1 MNILHIDDSPEICEL
16 YADMFSTDNHKVKSV
31 NDGKE
36 GLELVNKNNYDLIL
50 LDLCM
55 PQFSGFDFLRE
66 LKNRRPSE
74 LKKVVVTSVLEFNE
88 TQVKELLNF
97 GIHSVEEKPSSIQK
111 LEIIQKNL
119 SLNSKKVL
127 LIDDN
132 FEITGLLSKFLKAK
146 GYDNVITNNPLEGLK
161 KIENEKF
168 DYIFLDIHMPEFSGF
183 DIIQTLETKN
193 ILKDQKIVIFSA
205 HDFNPGEVTKL
216 LKKDGIKGYLKKPIQ
231 LNALLATISK

>member
-1 MNILHIDDSPEICEL
+1 M
-16 YADMFSTDNHKVKSV
+16 
-31 NDGKE
+31 
-36 GLELVNKNNYDLIL
+36 
-50 LDLCM
+50 
-55 PQFSGFDFLRE
+55 
-66 LKNRRPSE
+66 
-74 LKKVVVTSVLEFNE
+74 
-88 TQVKELLNF
+88 
-97 GIHSVEEKPSSIQK
+97 
-111 LEIIQKNL
+111 
-119 SLNSKKVL
+119 
-127 LIDDN
+127 
-132 FEITGLLSKFLKAK
+132 
-146 GYDNVITNNPLEGLK
+146 ITNNPLKKIK